1 MANRKNQTRRP
12 ARTYFEQISVDA
24 VQALTPKGTSVKRRP
39 AQPTSGARPVR
50 KATQRGVATPVRL
63 VADIA
68 SSVRK

>member
-24 VQALTPKGTSVKRRP
+24 VQA
-39 AQPTSGARPVR
+39 
-50 KATQRGVATPVRL
+50 RGVATPVRL
-63 VADIA
+63 VAEIA

>member
-24 VQALTPKGTSVKRRP
+24 VRALTPKGTSVKRRP
-39 AQPTSGARPVR
+39 AQPSSARPVR